1 VFHLRTEVIEQLSQG
16 VQSNIQEKANKLF
29 WMLNQLEITA
39 SKIPAHMV
47 GKTTTEIVEMNY
59 EGDQPIL
66 HSNIKSDYWKDHFKS
81 LLDVQ
86 KANYIWTLQNI
97 YNDRVEDAYLGIIRF
112 VEGNGN
118 MDGKI
123 TEDENRALSILTTHF
138 LFPSVTEREA
148 F

>member
-1 VFHLRTEVIEQLSQG
+1 MRSEVIEQLSQG
-16 VQSNIQEKANKLF
+16 VQNNIQEKANKLF
-29 WMLNQLEITA
+29 WMLNQLEINV
-39 SKIPAHMV
+39 SKIPEHLV

-66 HSNIKSDYWKDHFKS
+66 HCDLKSNYWKDHFNS

-97 YNDRVEDAYLGIIRF
+97 YNDRVEEAYLGIIRF

-118 MDGKI
+118 MEGKI
-123 TEDENRALSILTTHF
+123 GKDENRALSILTTHF
-138 LFPSVTEREA
+138 LFPSVMESEV